1 MLQKKNIF
9 ILLLLTA
16 LFYLFNISTSVFE
29 WFFLLFSLT
38 FILVYR
44 LKKNMDFHKVLL
56 FWCSGTLLAVRLA
69 AHVSFAR
76 HGRALAGESPEH
88 AQVVGNV

>member
-1 MLQKKNIF
+1 MRPSA
-9 ILLLLTA
+9 LLLG
-16 LFYLFNISTSVFE
+16 Y
-29 WFFLLFSLT
+29 
-38 FILVYR
+38 
-44 LKKNMDFHKVLL
+44 
-56 FWCSGTLLAVRLA
+56 VRLA

>member
-1 MLQKKNIF
+1 MIITEDAGEITGKIKIARASKNILTRA
-9 ILLLLTA
+9 IL
-16 LFYLFNISTSVFE
+16 
-29 WFFLLFSLT
+29 
-38 FILVYR
+38 
-44 LKKNMDFHKVLL
+44 
-56 FWCSGTLLAVRLA
+56 CVRLA